1 MKEQILEI
9 LKSENRKLN
18 SKEIMDIINPNNTVD
33 DLRDLIDELQLM
45 CRDGLVRTSDGNTF
59 VINDLLV
66 GTVDLHEKGN
76 AHIIIP
82 GQDDLFIPRDKMK
95 GALDKDTVSVEITDK
110 NRNEGR
116 VVNVLKRS
124 LGRALGEVVDDNG
137 HMYIRLLDENLPYD
151 VEIEDTDINLVDGL
165 IVHLDYIKD
174 LSRGKVLA
182 KVDYVIGHKNA
193 VGNDTMFAM
202 IGSEFNRRTGF
213 PPEVEAEAKLFPS
226 RLTSEEV
233 VEAIKDGRVD
243 LRYATITT
251 IDGKD
256 TKDIDDAINNEVL
269 PNGNYLEFTCIAD
282 VSNYVKIGSAIWDYA
297 EGKGN
302 SDYWGNKVAPM
313 LPIELSN
320 GICSLNPNEDRFAV
334 TVSYELDHAGNIINP
349 QVYLTVIKSK
359 KKMNYDAV
367 QDIIDGKDTED
378 TKDYTT
384 LKYTVQDGE
393 TIESIAFKYAL
404 TREDLLRYTI
414 NGKEEEINKLED
426 FVPGKEVN
434 IPTRAVVLNNYVS
447 SKIMG
452 DSLKRRGKIDFEGRE
467 PKYIFDENDK
477 VIDIQV
483 RVQREAEKLIENK
496 MLYANQ
502 AFAMFMVKELSKI
515 TSEMIP
521 FVFRVHGQPNPKKI
535 QEFLDMLNA
544 FGITIPVRIDPEN
557 VTSNQ
562 IAELLDALR
571 DQSNFQAFNDKL
583 LRCMQKAVYSTNN
596 IGHFGTGLNPYCHF
610 TSPIRRMAD
619 LLVHTLF
626 RVFCV
631 EKNHDPKTLKF
642 WANYLDDICEKIS
655 TCEQDAEKCEYA
667 IDDYLNATYMEDRLG
682 TILEGNVDGLMPSG
696 FFAATDKCI
705 DGRVDYFITEEE
717 AEELSKLTDQNERL
731 VYIEEHKK
739 VFSGFYDLN
748 EKMFGY
754 SRNGRMCIRYGD
766 RIEVC
771 CIGAYPERREVD
783 FAMVRKI

>member
-1 MKEQILEI
+1 MREQILEI
-9 LKSENRKLN
+9 FNKENRRLN
-18 SKEIMDIINPNNTVD
+18 PKEIMDIIKKDNTVD
-33 DLRDLIDELQLM
+33 ELRDLIYELDLM
-45 CRDGLVRTSDGNTF
+45 CRDGLVKPSSGNTY
-59 VINDLLV
+59 VLNDLLV
-66 GTVDLHEKGN
+66 GKVDLHEKGN
-76 AHIIIP
+76 AHVIIP
-82 GQDDLFIPRDKMK
+82 GHDDVFITRDKMK
-95 GALDKDTVSVEITDK
+95 GALDKDTVSIEITDK
-110 NRNEGR
+110 YKNEGR
-116 VVNVLKRS
+116 IVNVLKRS
-124 LGRALGEVVDDNG
+124 LGRSLGEVVDDNG
-137 HMYIRLLDENLPYD
+137 HVYIKLLDEDLPYD
-151 VEIEDTDINLVDGL
+151 VEIEDTDIKLVDGL
-165 IVHLDYIKD
+165 IVHLDYVKD

-202 IGSEFNRRTGF
+202 IGSEFGRRVGF
-213 PPEVEAEAKLFPS
+213 PEEVLAEAKLFPS
-226 RLTSEEV
+226 HLTPEEV

-256 TKDIDDAINNEVL
+256 TKDIDDAINNEIR
-269 PNGNYLEFTCIAD
+269 PNGNYLEYTCIAD

-297 EGKGN
+297 LSKGN

-349 QVYLTVIKSK
+349 QVYLSVIKSK

-393 TIESIAFKYAL
+393 TIDSIAFKYAL

-414 NGKEEEINKLED
+414 NGKEEEINALED

-447 SKIMG
+447 SKIME
-452 DSLKRRGKIDFEGRE
+452 SALKRNGKIDFEGRE

-477 VIDIQV
+477 VIDIKI

-502 AFAMFMVKELSKI
+502 AFAMFMVQKLSEI

-521 FVFRVHGQPNPKKI
+521 FVFRVHGTPNPKKI
-535 QEFLDMLNA
+535 QEFLDMLDA
-544 FGITIPVRIDPEN
+544 YGITIPVKIDPEN

-562 IAELLDALR
+562 IAELLDALK
-571 DQSNFQAFNDKL
+571 DLDNFKAFNDKL

-596 IGHFGTGLNPYCHF
+596 IGHFGTGINPYCHF

-626 RVFCV
+626 KVFCV
-631 EKNHDPKTLKF
+631 EKNHDSKTLKF
-642 WANYLDDICEKIS
+642 WASYLDDVCEKIS
-655 TCEQDAEKCEYA
+655 ECEQNAEKCEYA
-667 IDDYLNATYMEDRLG
+667 IDDYLNATYMEPRLG
-682 TILEGNVDGLMPSG
+682 TLLEATVDGLLPGG
-696 FFAATDKCI
+696 FFAATDKCV
-705 DGRVDYFITEEE
+705 DGRVDYFIDEKD
-717 AEELSKLTDQNERL
+717 AEELSKLTDQNEIMAF
-731 VYIEEHKK
+731 IEEHKK

-754 SRNGRMCIRYGD
+754 SRNGRMFLRYGD
-766 RIEVC
+766 RILVC